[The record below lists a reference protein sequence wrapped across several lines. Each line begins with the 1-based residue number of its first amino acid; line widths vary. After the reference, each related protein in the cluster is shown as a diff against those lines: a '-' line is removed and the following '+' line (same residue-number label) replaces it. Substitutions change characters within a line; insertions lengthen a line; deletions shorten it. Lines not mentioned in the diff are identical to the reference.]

1 MMYSINL
8 QRYLFYPFV
17 LFMFLSMIFCG
28 VSRVN
33 ILFHITLALFIIT
46 MIINSEMRIHFIN
59 DRDFLPA
66 LGMTTAFLLYY
77 SLSNLW
83 SESSHLSS
91 AISHSFY
98 LFIFLCLYRQCE
110 LQERKNTLLVQH
122 ILGLLH

>member
-98 LFIFLCLYRQCE
+98 LFSCVSIASVSCRKE
-110 LQERKNTLLVQH
+110 KNTLLVQH

>member
-77 SLSNLW
+77 S
-83 SESSHLSS
+83 
-91 AISHSFY
+91 
-98 LFIFLCLYRQCE
+98 
-110 LQERKNTLLVQH
+110 
-122 ILGLLH
+122 